1 MDKQKLYNVLGVSKN
16 ASPEEIKKA
25 FRKQAIQYHPDK
37 ADGDKKEEY
46 TAKFKE
52 LNEAY
57 SVLSDPDKRAFYDR
71 TGQVNDQPGGGM
83 PDMADLSDIFGQM
96 FGGGG
101 MPGGSGSS
109 FSFSFGGPGGMHHMH
124 SGGGGGMPFDDIIGQ
139 MFGGGGDPFG
149 GGHFGGRN
157 KPRNEMINVKISLTD
172 VYHGT
177 TKKIEFEILDMCGK
191 CQGSGASDPSAI
203 IKCMICKGEGKV
215 ARQINPFMV
224 SMSVCDS
231 CGGRGTTIKNN
242 KICGSCKGEKT
253 QYTKRMYELAIPKG
267 IPNQHVVK
275 VPGKGSWN
283 EMTKQH
289 GDIMFRMVYDIQPP
303 YTLEGNDVIYNMDIT
318 LEDLLCGFEKT
329 IDIYGESTVIASKGY
344 FNPVNPHCIQGKGIP
359 GNKKTRDGDFYIRFH
374 VVYDNNNRMLKY
386 ADIFQKVLKRKAIDI
401 SASANIILLQKETI

>member
-1 MDKQKLYNVLGVSKN
+1 MDKQKLYNVLGISKN

-37 ADGDKKEEY
+37 AAEDKKEEY

-52 LNEAY
+52 INEAY
-57 SVLSDPDKRAFYDR
+57 TVLSDPDKRAFYDR
-71 TGQVNDQPGGGM
+71 TGQVNDQPGSGM

-101 MPGGSGSS
+101 GGGSS
-109 FSFSFGGPGGMHHMH
+109 FSFAFGGPGGMHMH
-124 SGGGGGMPFDDIIGQ
+124 SGGGNGMPFDDIFGH
-139 MFGGGGDPFG
+139 MFGGGGG
-149 GGHFGGRN
+149 GGGPN
-157 KPRNEMINVKISLTD
+157 KPRNEIINVKITLTE

-191 CQGSGASDPSAI
+191 CQGTGASDPTSI
-203 IKCMICKGEGKV
+203 IKCMMCKGEGRV

-242 KICGSCKGEKT
+242 KICTSCKGEKT

-267 IPNQHVVK
+267 ISNQHIVK

-289 GDIMFRMVYDIQPP
+289 GDIMFRMIYDIHPP
-303 YTLEGNDVIYNMDIT
+303 YALEGNDVIYNMDIT
-318 LEDLLCGFEKT
+318 LEELLCGFDKT
-329 IDIYGESTVIASKGY
+329 IDVHGEATLILSKGY
-344 FNPVNPHCIQGKGIP
+344 FNPVNHHCIQGKGIP
-359 GNKKTRDGDFYIRFH
+359 GNKRTRDGDFYIRFNI
-374 VVYDNNNRMLKY
+374 VYDNNNRMIKY
-386 ADIFQKVLKRKAIDI
+386 ADIFQKVLKRKPVDIDAIDD
-401 SASANIILLQKETI
+401 NRKKNTIILQNS